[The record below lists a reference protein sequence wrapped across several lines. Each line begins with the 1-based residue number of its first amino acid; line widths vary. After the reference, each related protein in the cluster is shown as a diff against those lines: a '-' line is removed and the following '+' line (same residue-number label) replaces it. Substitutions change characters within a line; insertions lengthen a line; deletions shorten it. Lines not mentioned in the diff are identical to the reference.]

1 MTGAPGAFRIGTTGY
16 GTTTLGTWMT
26 SIPFNDY
33 AKSAYQN
40 YGDYINMEGIEP
52 SETDN
57 IIIMDTEGLGYRTNQ
72 GENYDIVTITPNT
85 LIAENIFL
93 VVNDRLKPKELGEVI
108 TKVAVAAT
116 KARGG
121 FEHRDHKIFN
131 RLTIII
137 NKCQEVDLEETD
149 VMRELKRNHKTT
161 MAKIAKYFKH
171 QLEVVVLPHL
181 HWDEGKGFIH
191 V

>member
-1 MTGAPGAFRIGTTGY
+1 
-16 GTTTLGTWMT
+16 MT

-40 YGDYINMEGIEP
+40 YGDYINMEGIQP

-171 QLEVVVLPHL
+171 KLEVIVLPHL
-181 HWDEGKGFIH
+181 HWDEGKGLICT
-191 V
+191 